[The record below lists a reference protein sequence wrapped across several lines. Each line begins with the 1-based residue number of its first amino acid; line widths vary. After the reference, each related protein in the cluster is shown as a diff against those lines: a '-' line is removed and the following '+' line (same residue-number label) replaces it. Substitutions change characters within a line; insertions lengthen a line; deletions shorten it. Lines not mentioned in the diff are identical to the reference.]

1 MTYAF
6 HPQIFSCPEIWA
18 LPAAEFKLYA
28 ALLTFCR
35 HDGTGAF
42 PSNETLAEMVGVKPR
57 SVQLALA
64 SLESLGVISRHVEHE
79 RNGVRGTWRS
89 VLVHYVL
96 GGRTTATLGRDNDRF
111 TAQLVTCGAQSD
123 DMGGAQSDA
132 RGGAQS
138 DAPQRNTPRFEHSHN
153 NKAEAVR
160 DDGGE
165 PFETISSAILPAP
178 SKPAIPA
185 GLSTLASQLGP
196 HAERWL
202 YSHVTSGTSP
212 DDWRLATVLRETAG
226 MNLRSPKL
234 LEMKF
239 NDLPEAKPAPAAGS
253 AKPDRITTK
262 DGKRVLINGKWVDS
276 ASPYPNQPAL
286 GEGPPPR
293 LSQSSGYQKPAG
305 RPLGGILGERVVE
318 MTVAEQAANGAAL
331 AAKEKEAA
339 ESRLRAAEARA
350 KIEADRVARKD
361 LMKRR
366 HDRQSDLMAQGK
378 KLAEVGDI
386 LRREGLAE

>member
-1 MTYAF
+1 MHDKTYFVAVPKRISILDIPAS
-6 HPQIFSCPEIWA
+6 HKMVAGSIFTRTFLRDIGGFEMITQRYIMEDWGIQETAITSAIRWLKENGFIETKRTRYGTLVKWMGEDREVKDGTDFRTTENEVPEKRDSRNTGVENPEIRGSRT
-18 LPAAEFKLYA
+18 PKNGD
-28 ALLTFCR
+28 ALLR
-35 HDGTGAF
+35 LD
-42 PSNETLAEMVGVKPR
+42 PR
-57 SVQLALA
+57 LIL
-64 SLESLGVISRHVEHE
+64 
-79 RNGVRGTWRS
+79 
-89 VLVHYVL
+89 
-96 GGRTTATLGRDNDRF
+96 
-111 TAQLVTCGAQSD
+111 
-123 DMGGAQSDA
+123 
-132 RGGAQS
+132 
-138 DAPQRNTPRFEHSHN
+138 TP
-153 NKAEAVR
+153 EAAAVAR

-262 DGKRVLINGKWVDS
+262 DGKRVLVNGQWVNS

-293 LSQSSGYQKPAG
+293 LNQSSGYQKPAG
-305 RPLGGILGERVVE
+305 RPLGGILGEQVVE
-318 MTVAEQAANGAAL
+318 MTLAEQAANGAAL